1 MSREG
6 HDDARGDVIRRLAA
20 GTVHDVNNLLVVVIG
35 CAELALDDDSLSPRA
50 RQLMQEIV
58 DVGERA
64 SSLTQQFLSL
74 RLTVAPTSVVDVGA
88 VVRSARPLLDR
99 LAGTDIT
106 LRVALGDAPHWVVA
120 DARQIEQVV
129 VNLAVNARD
138 AMPGGG
144 TLTVDVA
151 TVLGSLGEHAAGNG
165 SLLRQALTRIT
176 VTDTGGGVDPAVRER
191 MFDDFVSTKGHGKNF
206 GLGLA
211 VVRTI
216 VDQLGGAIHVASA
229 LGQGTTFAIDL
240 PQAPGPE
247 TFRAA

>member
-1 MSREG
+1 MDF
-6 HDDARGDVIRRLAA
+6 DDARSDVLRRLAA

-35 CAELALDDDSLSPRA
+35 CAELALDDDSLSPRV

-74 RLTVAPTSVVDVGA
+74 RLTVAPTSVVDVAA

-99 LAGTDIT
+99 LAGADIT
-106 LRVALGDAPHWVVA
+106 LRVGLGESPHWVVA
-120 DARQIEQVV
+120 DARQIEQIV

-138 AMPGGG
+138 AMPAGG

-151 TVLGSLGEHAAGNG
+151 TVLGRLGDPSPGH
-165 SLLRQALTRIT
+165 SDLLAQPVTRIT
-176 VTDTGGGVDPAVRER
+176 VSDTGAGVDPAVRER
-191 MFDDFVSTKGHGKNF
+191 MFDDFVSTKGRGKNF

-216 VDQLGGAIHVASA
+216 VDQLGGAIHVATA

-247 TFRAA
+247 SYPGAA